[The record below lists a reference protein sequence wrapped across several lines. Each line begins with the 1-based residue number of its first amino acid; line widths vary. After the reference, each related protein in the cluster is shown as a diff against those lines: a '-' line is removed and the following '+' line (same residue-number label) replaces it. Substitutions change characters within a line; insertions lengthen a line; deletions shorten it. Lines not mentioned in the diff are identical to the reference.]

1 MKFFIYFMRLKL
13 VGLKFLIKEFK
24 AQILNQI
31 HNQFFTFK
39 TMKVEASEEPKTKGK
54 KTKTTKRKTSAVSF
68 IILLII
74 NCISV
79 LIDTR

>member
-1 MKFFIYFMRLKL
+1 
-13 VGLKFLIKEFK
+13 
-24 AQILNQI
+24 
-31 HNQFFTFK
+31 
-39 TMKVEASEEPKTKGK
+39 MKVGASEEPKTKGK

-68 IILLII
+68 ILLLII